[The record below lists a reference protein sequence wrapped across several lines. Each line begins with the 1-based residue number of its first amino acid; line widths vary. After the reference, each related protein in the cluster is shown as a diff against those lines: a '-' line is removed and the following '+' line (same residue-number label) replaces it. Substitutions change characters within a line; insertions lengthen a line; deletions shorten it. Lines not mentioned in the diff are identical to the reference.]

1 MKEIIP
7 AIDQAWA
14 VRCVINGRLR
24 DINKGL
30 YTGEGSMLFLRRLEA
45 AYDTLMHIAN
55 TKQAQITADRLAK
68 VPDLKTFRKNMKFM
82 KRRHKSVQFMHRAHG
97 MLQDNGQT
105 DSSSAQ
111 EDRTEE
117 LRS

>member
-1 MKEIIP
+1 MAACLSRLAQNSTRQTQVASYLNCQRKLPTGIAGRFPIRWLRNTGADMKEIIP

-24 DINKGL
+24 DINKGS

-55 TKQAQITADRLAK
+55 
-68 VPDLKTFRKNMKFM
+68 
-82 KRRHKSVQFMHRAHG
+82 
-97 MLQDNGQT
+97 
-105 DSSSAQ
+105 
-111 EDRTEE
+111 
-117 LRS
+117 